1 MPTTTLRRLLAGVLV
16 AVAVLA
22 GATYAAARALGDD
35 GLPERQLINQGRPAN
50 APGAN
55 LQLVRVT
62 IPPGGVIA
70 KHTHPGMQ
78 IILIESGSIAYTVVK
93 GRIRIRRAPQSDGTP
108 GATEI
113 VEAGQ
118 TVDDQRRRQLH
129 RDPRDGPRGR
139 QRQHGC
145 GGDSRE
151 LALPEGSAREHS
163 RFEAPLTSVRRVFV
177 ARGCRSHRA
186 PELRTRPW

>member
-16 AVAVLA
+16 VVALLA

-55 LQLVRVT
+55 LQLVRVI

-93 GRIRIRRAPQSDGTP
+93 GSIKIRRAPQSDGTP

-118 TVDDQRRRQLH
+118 TVAISE
-129 RDPRDGPRGR
+129 
-139 QRQHGC
+139 
-145 GGDSRE
+145 GDSFIETRGMVHAVVNDSTTPAVI
-151 LALPEGSAREHS
+151 LASSLFPRNQPANIPVSK
-163 RFEAPLTSVRRVFV
+163 RR
-177 ARGCRSHRA
+177 
-186 PELRTRPW
+186 